1 MNRYFEPGLL
11 LFGLILLL
19 GALAAVVYTPCMAV
33 PLALPGLSLCW
44 LSWLY
49 AHAPLWEE
57 G

>member
-1 MNRYFEPGLL
+1 MSKYFEPGLL
-11 LFGLILLL
+11 LFGLILLV
-19 GALAAVVYTPCMAV
+19 GALAAVVYTPCMAL

-49 AHAPLWEE
+49 AHAPEWEE

>member
-11 LFGLILLL
+11 LFGLVLLA
-19 GALAAVVYTPCMAV
+19 GALASVAYAPCLTV
-33 PLALPGLSLCW
+33 LLALPGLSLCW

-49 AHAPLWEE
+49 AHAPMMGE

>member
-11 LFGLILLL
+11 LFAAVLLA
-19 GALAAVVYTPCMAV
+19 GALVAVVYAPCV
-33 PLALPGLSLCW
+33 TVLLALPGLSLVW

-49 AHAPLWEE
+49 AHAPLRE